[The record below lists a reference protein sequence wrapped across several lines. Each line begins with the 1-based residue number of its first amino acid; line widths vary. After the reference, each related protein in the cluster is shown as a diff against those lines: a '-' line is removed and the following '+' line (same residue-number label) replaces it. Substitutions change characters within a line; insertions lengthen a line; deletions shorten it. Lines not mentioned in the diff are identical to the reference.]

1 LTKSGKGKLI
11 ATRQPGEETHFCRN
25 HPEEPATVQCK
36 VCGAHLCYDC
46 KCYHYGENYCE
57 SCFEA
62 LRRRDAANDWIYPAA
77 ATAVIAVSALLFLMT
92 LLGVPG
98 APRLVTGGIEAVI
111 ASVAGIVLWHTADV
125 VLIVCAIWAYG
136 FRRWARK
143 GLIVGGALS
152 AGRAVF
158 CAGALALSG
167 NPLSLPLAVFYL
179 FIIIYG
185 LSIILFYSS
194 KALRDE
200 FRAVRP

>member
-1 LTKSGKGKLI
+1 MI
-11 ATRQPGEETHFCRN
+11 ATKQPGDEVHFCKN

-46 KCYHYGENYCE
+46 KCYHYGQNYCE

-62 LRRRDAANDWIYPAA
+62 LRRKDASKDWIFPAA
-77 ATAVIAVSALLFLMT
+77 AIAVIAISALLFLLT
-92 LLGVPG
+92 LAGVPG
-98 APRLVTGGIEAVI
+98 APRLAVGETEAVV
-111 ASVAGIVLWHTADV
+111 ASIAGIALWHAADV
-125 VLIVCAIWAYG
+125 VLIVSAIWALR

-143 GLIVGGALS
+143 GLIIGGAMS
-152 AGRAVF
+152 AGRAVLW
-158 CAGALALSG
+158 AGAFMLSG
-167 NPLSLPLAVFYL
+167 GPLSPALAIFYL